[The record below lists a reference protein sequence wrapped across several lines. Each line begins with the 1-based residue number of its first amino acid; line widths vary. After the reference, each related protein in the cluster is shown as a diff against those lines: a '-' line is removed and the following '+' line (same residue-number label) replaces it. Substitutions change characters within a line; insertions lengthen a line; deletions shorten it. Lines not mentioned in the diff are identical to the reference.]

1 LLQIKP
7 DNSKPGGYFSN
18 RKYTLMVTVRK
29 LKWGRRQGEILHQK
43 IVTVS
48 YSEFVAI
55 EFVLLF
61 HLEFLM
67 PS

>member
-1 LLQIKP
+1 
-7 DNSKPGGYFSN
+7 
-18 RKYTLMVTVRK
+18 MVTVRK